1 MKAFRDLP
9 EEHIYSQAVWR
20 FCQGCCDKEAGQNA
34 AMSGPKSVEED
45 IDKIKWYQHTTKAIY
60 GTPVRRREFSEDSDN
75 EIESIR
81 TINAAVKSERNFPT
95 SKHQS
100 DQLKSMEAQI
110 QMLVENMQ
118 TLQTKLTS
126 MDNKRRTRPQNTET
140 RTCYNC
146 DRPGHLA
153 KDIVAVIDTG
163 AEVTIISDK
172 VYEMLQNKPPIKKHI
187 VMHGAGRDMKMKTFI
202 IEPIDIGIGTR
213 TYSSEVYVAPMD
225 DDMPLELDFMRRNH
239 VQLDCCKQQIIINSD
254 TFHMSYGKSKD
265 TFLE

>member
-1 MKAFRDLP
+1 MGAHQNATEKLEDWADRLLSLAMKAFRDLP

-34 AMSGPKSVEED
+34 AMSRPKSMEEA

-60 GTPVRRREFSEDSDN
+60 GKPVRRREFSDDSDN

-100 DQLKSMEAQI
+100 NQLKSMEAQI
-110 QMLVENMQ
+110 QILVENMQ

-153 KDIVAVIDTG
+153 KDCRRP
-163 AEVTIISDK
+163 K
-172 VYEMLQNKPPIKKHI
+172 RLRLQNQN
-187 VMHGAGRDMKMKTFI
+187 RSQNTN
-202 IEPIDIGIGTR
+202 R
-213 TYSSEVYVAPMD
+213 NLQSETG
-225 DDMPLELDFMRRNH
+225 PLNKDGPG
-239 VQLDCCKQQIIINSD
+239 QQA
-254 TFHMSYGKSKD
+254 
-265 TFLE
+265 